1 MSPVKSRHDSPGEPD
16 EAGTAAT
23 GLERRYARWT
33 ALFYPAGYRRERGS
47 ELMDTYLCLAAP
59 GRKRPSPADI
69 ADLAAGGL
77 RQYLR
82 IAPGLGPGFRLAG
95 LLALM
100 TATAFATG
108 SMAFEVLAPRQPWF
122 SHVGPFQSLGAAAWA
137 AWLLAA
143 VVHVAASGRW
153 LRRTVGLAV
162 LVTAGIVPVATLTGL
177 PRPPLAVLLPQ
188 IVLGVV
194 ALGVAARHPWW
205 IRLMP
210 IAATAATLPVAI
222 YTAPDLTYYTG
233 YHDDFSRAA
242 MPAGAVT
249 LLIGA
254 LLIALG
260 MAARRDSRG
269 AWAML
274 ILLTPIGMLAVN
286 PLGAVFD
293 DSGPG
298 QAVIPAWS
306 AMVEA
311 SVLVAVTGPML
322 VAMALVARVRL
333 SAGRRPP
340 GADRGRCPTGGEPSP
355 SA

>member
-1 MSPVKSRHDSPGEPD
+1 MSPVKSRHDSPGEHD
-16 EAGTAAT
+16 EGGTAVT

-33 ALFYPAGYRRERGS
+33 ALFYPANYRRERGS
-47 ELMDTYLCLAAP
+47 ELMDTYLSLAAP

-69 ADLAAGGL
+69 ADVAAGGL
-77 RQYLR
+77 QQHLR
-82 IAPGLGPGFRLAG
+82 IAQGLGPGFRLAG

-100 TATAFATG
+100 TATVFATG
-108 SMAFEVLAPRQPWF
+108 SMVFEVLAPRQPWF
-122 SHVGPFQSLGAAAWA
+122 SHVGPFQSLAAAAWA

-153 LRRTVGLAV
+153 LRWTVGLAV
-162 LVTAGIVPVATLTGL
+162 LVTAGIVPAATLTGL

-194 ALGVAARHPWW
+194 ALGVAGRHPWW
-205 IRLMP
+205 VRLMP

-222 YTAPDLTYYTG
+222 DTAPDLTYYTG
-233 YHDDFSRAA
+233 YFDLSRSALPAA
-242 MPAGAVT
+242 AVT

-254 LLIALG
+254 LLLALG
-260 MAARRDSRG
+260 LAARRDYRS

-298 QAVIPAWS
+298 RAVIPAWS
-306 AMVEA
+306 AMVVA
-311 SVLVAVTGPML
+311 SVLVAVIGPML
-322 VAMALVARVRL
+322 VLLALVARGRL
-333 SAGRRPP
+333 SPGRRPP
-340 GADRGRCPTGGEPSP
+340 GTDRGRCPTCGEPSP